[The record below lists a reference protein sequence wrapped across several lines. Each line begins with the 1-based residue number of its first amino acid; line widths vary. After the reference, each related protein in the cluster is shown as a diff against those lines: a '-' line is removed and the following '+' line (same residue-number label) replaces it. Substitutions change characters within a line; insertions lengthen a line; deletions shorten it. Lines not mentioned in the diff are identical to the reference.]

1 MDELRI
7 QLDEDATTRTG
18 GYSIP
23 IVRATKEMGYVQPYN
38 TTDNPLN
45 YEIKT
50 NHAQPTILINYNDNP
65 FWRTFKF
72 DFVNK
77 QGTAVSDSS
86 DYQEFNITMDGTI
99 RCSGDGSGWN
109 SLHPVIPTMTISLQR
124 ISGEGNTPPNTPSAA
139 AGILSGK
146 WLGMGMSSVFV
157 VCALIFV

>member
-18 GYSIP
+18 GYSIF

-86 DYQEFNITMDGTI
+86 DYQESDMGY
-99 RCSGDGSGWN
+99 
-109 SLHPVIPTMTISLQR
+109 LISSSYL
-124 ISGEGNTPPNTPSAA
+124 
-139 AGILSGK
+139 
-146 WLGMGMSSVFV
+146 MSSSSFPSDGH
-157 VCALIFV
+157 